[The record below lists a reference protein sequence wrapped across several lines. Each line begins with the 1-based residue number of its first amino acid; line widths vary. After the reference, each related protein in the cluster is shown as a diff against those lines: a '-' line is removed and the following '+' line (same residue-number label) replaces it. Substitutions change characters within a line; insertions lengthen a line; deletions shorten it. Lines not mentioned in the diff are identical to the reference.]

1 MNRSVLAV
9 AGFVVLAWSRLAM
22 AQASSISTPCPVN
35 YQCAFTAAET
45 MALGTPSKAG
55 VPGQPDAFVGYMSF
69 DGSSNVTVQGL
80 QNINGTVTSL
90 GPSGT
95 CTAGSNGSP
104 GTVAL
109 SDGSVIAFVAPGRGG
124 NLSTTTP
131 AELDFILSKDA
142 NSSGT
147 MTNSVRVGVCRT
159 L

>member
-1 MNRSVLAV
+1 MNRSVLAL

-80 QNINGTVTSL
+80 QNLNGTVTSL
-90 GPSGT
+90 APAGT
-95 CTAGSNGSP
+95 CAAGSNGAP
-104 GTVAL
+104 ATITLNDNTA
-109 SDGSVIAFVAPGRGG
+109 IAFVTPGRGS
-124 NLSTTTP
+124 NP
-131 AELDFILSKDA
+131 AAPTELDFILSKDA